1 MKNKGQSIVEMVFA
15 IGILGLVLT
24 GVVALIVKSIGG
36 QTKTNA
42 RDKAVLLGSVIIEE
56 MVALS
61 KNDPGQFWQ
70 KNEVL
75 EQVWP
80 GFDNYLYSITYAD
93 VSAGGSCV
101 PASRCTEMT
110 VDISWQENETKTVS
124 FSRYFSR

>member
-1 MKNKGQSIVEMVFA
+1 MKNRGQSIVEMVFA

-24 GVVALIVKSIGG
+24 GVVTLIVKSVGG

-42 RDKAVLLGSVIIEE
+42 RDKAVLLASVIVEE

-61 KNDPGQFWQ
+61 KNNPAQFWQ
-70 KNEVL
+70 KNEVSG
-75 EQVWP
+75 QVWP
-80 GFDNYLYSITYAD
+80 GFENYLYSITYAD
-93 VSAGGSCV
+93 VSTGGSCV

-110 VDISWQENETKTVS
+110 VDISWQENEIKTVS